1 MYNYYVEKKKQ
12 EKKAISQDK
21 EKKENKIRQ
30 KRKKW
35 TSRIPEMKS
44 AIWLANCVLEH
55 AGVLQQGLGNEAR
68 VVDDREDDEEVDKPS
83 QVRLLI

>member
-30 KRKKW
+30 KRK
-35 TSRIPEMKS
+35 SRIIE
-44 AIWLANCVLEH
+44 LFLEI
-55 AGVLQQGLGNEAR
+55 LENLCER
-68 VVDDREDDEEVDKPS
+68 YDDRVKSFVIEVS
-83 QVRLLI
+83 FIITL